1 MLVKNWVVNTAPTFL
16 IMLNNILQ
24 MCLKRAIRETAEV
37 TGELIGNRIGNRIT
51 KITKNLQQNYS

>member
-1 MLVKNWVVNTAPTFL
+1 
-16 IMLNNILQ
+16 

-37 TGELIGNRIGNRIT
+37 AGELIGNRIGNRIT